1 MERISGTIGHV
12 ELLSHIIQARNK
24 QRQIIVSLLDL
35 KNGFGEVDHQLML
48 KVLEYHRLQT
58 EIKTLIT
65 DCYDNYAIFVGTD
78 DYSTEPII
86 VGKGVLQSSLLFNM
100 IVNKLTKSIGYESVC
115 CVGYSPSRL

>member
-35 KNGFGEVDHQLML
+35 KNGFGEVDHRLML
-48 KVLEYHRLQT
+48 KVLEYRRLQT

-86 VGKGVLQSSLLFNM
+86 VGKGVLQSSLIFNM
-100 IVNKLTKSIGYESVC
+100 IVNKLTKSIGYENVC

>member
-1 MERISGTIGHV
+1 M
-12 ELLSHIIQARNK
+12 QARNK
-24 QRQIIVSLLDL
+24 QRQINVLLLDL
-35 KNGFGEVDHQLML
+35 KNGFGEADHRLML

-65 DCYDNYAIFVGTD
+65 DCYDNYAVFVGTD

-100 IVNKLTKSIGYESVC
+100 IVNTLTKSIGYENVC
-115 CVGYSPSRL
+115 YVGYSPSRL